1 MIFVKFLLQSFGI
14 VNIDLDYQK
23 SSMKYCKKCL
33 MPDTRPGIKFDSNGV
48 CVACINYAKQKTTN
62 WEQRFDELK
71 TICDKYRGCNGK
83 GYDCAIAVSGGKD
96 SHFQTYIMKEVLK
109 MNPLLLSVGNID
121 WTETG
126 RRNLENLSDAFGCDI
141 ITFQPNRRVARIM
154 FKKALEKIGSPSWY
168 LDSLIYAF
176 PVSMTMKMGIKLLVY
191 GEDINYTYGGKQGV
205 EKPSAI
211 NQVENDVVKPVWG
224 EWLDDEITEE
234 DLASTRVPSAEECN
248 VYGLE
253 AIYLSYFVPWNSV
266 HNYEI
271 AKQWGFQNLSNE
283 YEREGSIDNYD
294 QIDSLTYLLNP
305 YLKYL
310 KFGHAIATDNAS
322 RWIRYGIKT
331 RDEMIPI
338 VEERDKKLD
347 QIIIDKFC
355 EFTRIS
361 HTEFWE
367 MMNKWY
373 NPDLFERD
381 NHGRWHPKFK
391 VGQSQ

>member
-1 MIFVKFLLQSFGI
+1 
-14 VNIDLDYQK
+14 
-23 SSMKYCKKCL
+23 
-33 MPDTRPGIKFDSNGV
+33 MPDTRPGIKFGSNGV
-48 CVACINYAKQKTTN
+48 CAACTNYAKQKTTN

-83 GYDCAIAVSGGKD
+83 SYDCAIAVSGGKD

-168 LDSLIYAF
+168 LDALIYAF

-211 NQVENDVVKPVWG
+211 NQVENDVVKPVWD
-224 EWLDDEITEE
+224 EWLDDEITEK

-248 VYGLE
+248 TYGLE

-294 QIDSLTYLLNP
+294 QIDSLT
-305 YLKYL
+305 
-310 KFGHAIATDNAS
+310 
-322 RWIRYGIKT
+322 
-331 RDEMIPI
+331 
-338 VEERDKKLD
+338 
-347 QIIIDKFC
+347 
-355 EFTRIS
+355 
-361 HTEFWE
+361 
-367 MMNKWY
+367 
-373 NPDLFERD
+373 
-381 NHGRWHPKFK
+381 
-391 VGQSQ
+391 